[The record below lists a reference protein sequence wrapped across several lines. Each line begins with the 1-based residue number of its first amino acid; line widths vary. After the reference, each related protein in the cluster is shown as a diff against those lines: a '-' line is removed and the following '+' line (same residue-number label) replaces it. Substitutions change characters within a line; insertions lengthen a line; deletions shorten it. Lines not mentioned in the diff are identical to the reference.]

1 MFVPNGRHYID
12 QDDINAVVNAL
23 QQDYITTGPEVN
35 IFEREYAEYVGAK
48 YAVAVSSGTA
58 ALHVSCLTLGIGPGD
73 EVITTPITFLSS
85 ANCVMYCG
93 AKVVFADID
102 KDTYNISPIEIEKK
116 ITEKTKAIIPV
127 HFAGQPC
134 DMDKIHDIAEKY
146 GLFVIEDAAH
156 AIGADYK
163 GRKIGS
169 LSDLTTFSFH
179 PVKHM
184 TTCEGGMITT
194 NNKDFYEKLKLYRA
208 YCMTKDNTLLDRKDE
223 GPWYYEMHDLGYN
236 YRLSDVMCA
245 LGRSQLK
252 KVNMFIEKRKAIV
265 SKYNE
270 ELKNVKEIILPK
282 QMEGCNS
289 SWHLYVIQVKDGR
302 RREIYTRMREKDINV
317 DVHYFPVHKQP
328 YYQKNGYME
337 VCCQNAENLYD
348 QILSLP
354 IFYKM
359 TDEQQDYVIG
369 TLKQV
374 LEE

>member
-12 QDDINAVVNAL
+12 QDDIDAVANAL
-23 QQDYITTGPEVN
+23 QQDYITTGPGVG
-35 IFEREYAEYVGAK
+35 IFEQEYAEYVGAK

-58 ALHVSCLTLGIGPGD
+58 ALHISCLALGIGQGD

-102 KDTYNISPIEIEKK
+102 KDTYNISPIDIEKK
-116 ITEKTKAIIPV
+116 ITKKTKAIIPV

-156 AIGADYK
+156 AIGAEYK

-184 TTCEGGMITT
+184 TTCEGGIITT
-194 NNKDFYEKLKLYRA
+194 NNKSLYEKLKLYRA
-208 YCMTKDNTLLDRKDE
+208 YCMTKDNAMLERKDE

-252 KVNMFIEKRKAIV
+252 KVDMFIEKRKMIV

-270 ELKNVKEIILPK
+270 RLRNVKGIILPK

-289 SWHLYVIQVKDGR
+289 SWHLYVIQVLNGR
-302 RREIYTRMREKDINV
+302 REVYNRMREKEINV
-317 DVHYFPVHKQP
+317 EVHYFPVHKQP
-328 YYQKNGYME
+328 YYQKNGYSE
-337 VCCQNAENLYD
+337 VCCQNAEKLYEHA
-348 QILSLP
+348 LSLP
-354 IFYKM
+354 IFFKM
-359 TDEQQDYVIG
+359 TDEQQDFVID
-369 TLKQV
+369 TLIQI